1 MDYTHLASD
10 EMLEKTKSSLEK
22 NGFSVLIAET
32 EDDAKDMVIQTIP
45 KDSSVM
51 TNTSKTL
58 EAIGVKE
65 LIDESGEYDS
75 IHKALLAM
83 DRSQNGVMKRQMEM
97 RSVPE
102 YAIGSVHAVT
112 SDGHLMLA
120 SGSGS
125 QIPGYAFGA
134 EHVVIVAGTH
144 KIVEDI
150 AGGIKRIQEHSW
162 PLEDERMKS
171 VGYPGS
177 NIRRILIMNSE
188 SAPRTTVI
196 LVKKVLGF

>member
-1 MDYTHLASD
+1 MNYTQLAS
-10 EMLEKTKSSLEK
+10 EELLARAKSALKK
-22 NGFSVLIAET
+22 NGFIVFVAEDENEAKEQVLN
-32 EDDAKDMVIQTIP
+32 TIP
-45 KDSSVM
+45 KGSSVL
-51 TNTSKTL
+51 TNSSKTL

-65 LIDESGEYDS
+65 IIDESGEYNS
-75 IHKALLAM
+75 VHKALLAM
-83 DRSQNGVMKRQMEM
+83 NRSEEGVMKRQMEM

-102 YAIGSVHAVT
+102 YATGSVHAIT
-112 SDGHLMLA
+112 SDGHLILA

-196 LVKKVLGF
+196 LVKKVIGF